1 MVRATS
7 KKQRDALPAPGP
19 ALARAGTSV
28 RAMPAPRSKGTSKT
42 SAKYVGVLS
51 VRGRYRAQ
59 ICTSKL
65 NINVG
70 RWDTAEEAAIACDRV
85 VLHTGLDRPL
95 NLPERSCALG
105 PAVETLRR
113 EVREAFKEITKSQ
126 YRGLTFPRKQQGRE
140 RRHAGGEGES
150 AGRSPPDRH

>member
-7 KKQRDALPAPGP
+7 KKQRDALPAPAP

-70 RWDTAEEAAIACDRV
+70 RWD
-85 VLHTGLDRPL
+85 
-95 NLPERSCALG
+95 CALG